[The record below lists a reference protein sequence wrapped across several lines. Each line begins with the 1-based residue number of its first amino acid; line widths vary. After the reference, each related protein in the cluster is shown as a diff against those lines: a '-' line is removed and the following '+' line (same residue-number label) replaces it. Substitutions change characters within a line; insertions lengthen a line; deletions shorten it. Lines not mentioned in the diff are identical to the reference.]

1 MTDTDAHQLGPDRS
15 GEKWIS
21 TAVTAL
27 LFAILIGLCVI
38 LVIRAMQPPTQQS
51 HPWVG
56 SKLTD
61 VDFTPLLNADQP
73 ITAASLQGQVT
84 LINFWGPWCPPCLME
99 LPGLVRLSRDLEKEG
114 ADFQFVAVSC
124 SRDAVNGRE
133 NVQQLTGES
142 ADILQKINII
152 GLPVYADAA
161 GAARTELNSIATF
174 RAYPTTLLIDRNGVI
189 TRVWEGAFDM
199 DVFRDAVELE
209 LSKG

>member
-1 MTDTDAHQLGPDRS
+1 MTDSDEQLLGPERG

-27 LFAILIGLCVI
+27 LFAVLVGLCVI

-56 SKLTD
+56 TKLTE
-61 VDFTPLLNADQP
+61 VDFSPILNAEQP
-73 ITAASLQGQVT
+73 ITAASLQGKVT

-99 LPGLVRLSRDLEKEG
+99 LPGLVRLSRDLTKEG
-114 ADFQFVAVSC
+114 ANFQFVAVSC
-124 SRDAVNGRE
+124 SRDPVGGRE
-133 NVQQLTGES
+133 NLQELAGDS
-142 ADILQKINII
+142 ADILKKINVI

-161 GAARTELNSIATF
+161 GASRTELNSVAPF
-174 RAYPTTLLIDRNGVI
+174 RAYPTTLLIDRNGVVA
-189 TRVWEGAFDM
+189 RVWEGAFDM